1 MNISIAEIN
10 NTRKSVVVTIS
21 TQELKNFEAEILQSF
36 AQQAKIAGFRPGK
49 APMHLI
55 KQRYKSAI
63 EDELHSKAISK
74 AYDYLKSDGNI
85 AIYGIAEITGD
96 AKTAEEE
103 ATLVFMVDLQ
113 PEFELPEYTNIPVS
127 VEMPHVQDQEIND
140 VINTMLNQRA
150 QYNKVERPAQK
161 GDYVRLSYEGK
172 LQDGTLLSDI
182 IANKPIYTKQSVT
195 WEEAGSQDSPG
206 VRAIVDGI
214 IGMQAGEEKEVTQ
227 DFPSNFEEPL
237 LANKSALYSIKVEEV
252 REKVLPPMNEE
263 LLKSFQVASEEDLRE
278 RIKTELKNRKE
289 QTTNTS
295 KRQQI
300 IDHLNEKTQ
309 IEIPQLA
316 KDHETNSILKDF
328 VESQVQRGVSQKELE
343 QHKTN
348 LISQAEAAAGDR
360 AKSTFILSKIAE
372 HEKIEVTQ
380 DDLSRIIYM
389 EAMMARTK
397 PDQFVKELK
406 KDQARIERMRENA
419 LFNKTLD
426 FLVEKANV
434 TYVDSDVNQ

>member
-21 TQELKNFEAEILQSF
+21 TQELKIFEAEILQSF
-36 AQQAKIAGFRPGK
+36 AQQAKIQGFRPGK
-49 APMHLI
+49 APIHLI

-74 AYDYLKSDGNI
+74 AYDYLKSDSNI
-85 AIYGIAEITGD
+85 AIYGVAEITGD

-103 ATLVFMVDLQ
+103 ATLVFTVDLQ

-127 VEMPHVQDQEIND
+127 VEMPDVQDQEIND

-172 LQDGTLLSDI
+172 LQDGTPLSEI

-206 VRAIVDGI
+206 VRAIIDGI
-214 IGMQAGEEKEVTQ
+214 IGMQAGDKKEVTQ

-252 REKVLPPMNEE
+252 REKVLPPMDEE
-263 LLKSFQVASEEDLRE
+263 LLKSFQVASEEDLKE

-300 IDHLNEKTQ
+300 IDHLNEKTH

-360 AKSTFILSKIAE
+360 AKSSFILSKIAE

-406 KDQARIERMRENA
+406 KDQTRIQRMRENA